1 MVTINHLKVGW
12 SFHFHR
18 DFNLHKSL
26 KKIIE
31 TPQNEWKCELDIKIQ
46 NMGIIIDDLKHK

>member
-1 MVTINHLKVGW
+1 MITINHLKVGW

-26 KKIIE
+26 KKIIG
-31 TPQNEWKCELDIKIQ
+31 TSQNEWKRELDIKIQ
-46 NMGIIIDDLKHK
+46 TIGILIDDLKHK